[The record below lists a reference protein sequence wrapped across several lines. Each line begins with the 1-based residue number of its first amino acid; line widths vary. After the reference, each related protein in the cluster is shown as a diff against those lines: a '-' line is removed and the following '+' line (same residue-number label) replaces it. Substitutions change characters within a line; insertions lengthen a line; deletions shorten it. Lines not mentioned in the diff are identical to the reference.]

1 MKDLLIKAKNLCK
14 YDDVKQHI
22 NQAIKLI
29 ESKEK
34 RKMIE
39 QEEIYKKH
47 PYLKPKYANIS
58 PTVREAFLRKINLMI
73 DEEKSNLNKL
83 LNPEINSQIDPPNLI
98 SD

>member
-14 YDDVKQHI
+14 YDDVRQHI
-22 NQAIKLI
+22 LQAIKLL
-29 ESKEK
+29 ENKEK
-34 RKMIE
+34 RKLAE
-39 QEEIYKKH
+39 QEEVHKRY

-58 PTVREAFLRKINLMI
+58 PTTREAVIKKLDLMI

-83 LNPEINSQIDPPNLI
+83 LNPEVTPSPNLI